1 MGAPLGNQFWKLRPR
16 SGRKPKYDDS
26 GQFALDIEEYFEVTS
41 QRDDWNKQE
50 WVGKDGIEVSRRVQT
65 PFTQIGLC
73 IFLGMSQDTFN
84 SYKER
89 GKDFLGVITYAEE
102 VIYAQK
108 YEGATTG
115 HFSANIIARD
125 LGLADKKEIDQKTIK
140 IEIAD
145 GVDLGKLLGD
155 E

>member
-1 MGAPLGNQFWKLRPR
+1 MGAIGNQFWKLRPR
-16 SGRKPKYDDS
+16 SGRKHLYTEVEE
-26 GQFALDIEEYFEVTS
+26 FATDIEEYFEVTS
-41 QRDDWNKQE
+41 KRVDWNKQE
-50 WVGKDGIEVSRRVQT
+50 WVGKDGNEVARRVPT
-65 PFTQIGLC
+65 PFTKAGLC